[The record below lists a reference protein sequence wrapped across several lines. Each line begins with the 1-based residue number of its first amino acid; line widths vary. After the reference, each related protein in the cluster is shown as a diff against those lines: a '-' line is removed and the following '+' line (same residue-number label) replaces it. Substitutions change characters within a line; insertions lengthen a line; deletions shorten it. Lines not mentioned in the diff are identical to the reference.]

1 MVIGG
6 KWVFRVKYNADESVE
21 RHKARFVAQGYSQKY
36 GVDYDETFSP
46 AVRFESLRTVNGLSV
61 KQGLKLHQ
69 MDVTTAF

>member
-36 GVDYDETFSP
+36 GVDYDKTFSP
-46 AVRFESLRTVNGLSV
+46 VVRFECL
-61 KQGLKLHQ
+61 
-69 MDVTTAF
+69 